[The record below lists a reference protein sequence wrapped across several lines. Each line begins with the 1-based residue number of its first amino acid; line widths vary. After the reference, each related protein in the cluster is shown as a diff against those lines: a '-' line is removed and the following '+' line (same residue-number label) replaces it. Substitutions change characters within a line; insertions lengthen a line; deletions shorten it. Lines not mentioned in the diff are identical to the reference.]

1 MSTSPNSSS
10 SSDAAGAAGSSFTWL
25 MDVSCRVDVVLGSCA
40 LTVRDCLGL
49 APGSVVPLMQA
60 AGADLELRAE
70 GVPLA
75 LGEVVVLD
83 EKTSLRINRILA
95 PTGSEA
101 A

>member
-1 MSTSPNSSS
+1 
-10 SSDAAGAAGSSFTWL
+10 
-25 MDVSCRVDVVLGSCA
+25 
-40 LTVRDCLGL
+40 
-49 APGSVVPLMQA
+49 
-60 AGADLELRAE
+60 LRAE

-83 EKTSLRINRILA
+83 EKTSLRISRILP

>member
-1 MSTSPNSSS
+1 
-10 SSDAAGAAGSSFTWL
+10 
-25 MDVSCRVDVVLGSCA
+25 MDISCRVDVVLGSCA
-40 LTVRDCLGL
+40 VTVRDCLGL
-49 APGSVVPLMQA
+49 APGSIVPLIQP
-60 AGADLELRAE
+60 AGTDLELRAE

-83 EKTSLRINRILA
+83 EKTSLRISRILP